1 MLYCR
6 KDFEKKAGK
15 DTMQIRQL
23 KYVRSIA
30 ENRSITQ
37 AAQKLF
43 ISQQALSET
52 LKLLEQELGFQ
63 IFQRSNKGVVP
74 TAAGEKFLQDLEK
87 ILPVIDSW
95 KQLAENVQEKRTV
108 KILVQ
113 YVLSDLLVNSD
124 FIERLEFVRKNVEI
138 EYEALDAKDL
148 LERIV
153 VEKFSIGLVHLATSA
168 VEMNQRL
175 ERLSKYSNFVVEKM
189 FYSKMMFVLQAEDR
203 LAKKEYLNIDDLK
216 GKQIVQTRAFGR
228 TPHMQEKNKYTS
240 KAGCYL
246 PQSVSV
252 LEYILQHDDTISYL
266 PEFIAKNNLYVRDKK
281 LVLRYLENDS
291 DSVFYLV
298 YNQRMLQTSQKL
310 IEEIKKFLS
319 EI

>member
-1 MLYCR
+1 
-6 KDFEKKAGK
+6 
-15 DTMQIRQL
+15 MQIRQL

-175 ERLSKYSNFVVEKM
+175 ERLSKYSNFVVEKN
-189 FYSKMMFVLQAEDR
+189 VL
-203 LAKKEYLNIDDLK
+203 
-216 GKQIVQTRAFGR
+216 
-228 TPHMQEKNKYTS
+228 
-240 KAGCYL
+240 
-246 PQSVSV
+246 
-252 LEYILQHDDTISYL
+252 
-266 PEFIAKNNLYVRDKK
+266 
-281 LVLRYLENDS
+281 
-291 DSVFYLV
+291 
-298 YNQRMLQTSQKL
+298 
-310 IEEIKKFLS
+310 
-319 EI
+319 

>member
-1 MLYCR
+1 
-6 KDFEKKAGK
+6 
-15 DTMQIRQL
+15 MQIRQL

-153 VEKFSIGLVHLATSA
+153 VEKI
-168 VEMNQRL
+168 
-175 ERLSKYSNFVVEKM
+175 
-189 FYSKMMFVLQAEDR
+189 
-203 LAKKEYLNIDDLK
+203 
-216 GKQIVQTRAFGR
+216 
-228 TPHMQEKNKYTS
+228 
-240 KAGCYL
+240 
-246 PQSVSV
+246 
-252 LEYILQHDDTISYL
+252 
-266 PEFIAKNNLYVRDKK
+266 
-281 LVLRYLENDS
+281 
-291 DSVFYLV
+291 
-298 YNQRMLQTSQKL
+298 
-310 IEEIKKFLS
+310 
-319 EI
+319 